1 MKTCPIC
8 KIGKL
13 QNNAKTSLAI
23 EKEGTLIVIKNAD
36 AQICDNCGEIFH
48 TAITAKQILSVTQK
62 AYLSGAELEL
72 VKL

>member
-8 KIGKL
+8 KIGTI
-13 QNNAKTSLAI
+13 QDNAKTSLAV

-48 TAITAKQILSVTQK
+48 TTTTAKQILSVTEK
-62 AYLSGAELEL
+62 AVLKGAELEL